1 MNTPNLL
8 KLLSLIIAAASLAS
22 CSMLDHRDFQDEM
35 SEFRDDGGSSFEP
48 NIDFPVVAGDTGEMG
63 TDLEMI
69 RRRTPASR
77 TQRKLNDYELSLK
90 GELYSLEASLDE
102 QEQRKYIQF
111 KDKLGSDSQKI
122 YYLSLDPLERG
133 DYLVTRGLVDN
144 KRNSYYTHGE
154 RAIASITNDVV
165 IGMHKS
171 EVSRVWGEPARRD
184 FSGDKREEN
193 ERWAYRRNDKI
204 KFIYFNG
211 GMVEGWTE
219 E

>member
-22 CSMLDHRDFQDEM
+22 CSMLDHRDYQDEM
-35 SEFRDDGGSSFEP
+35 SEYRDDGDSFAP
-48 NIDFPVVAGDTGEMG
+48 NIDFPVVAGDTGFMG

-69 RRRTPASR
+69 RRRTPASGSE
-77 TQRKLNDYELSLK
+77 KKMSDYELSLK
-90 GELYSLEASLDE
+90 AELYSLEGALD
-102 QEQRKYIQF
+102 QDAQRKYIEN
-111 KDKLGSDSQKI
+111 KDKIGNDSQRI
-122 YYLSLDPLERG
+122 YYLSLDPVERNE
-133 DYLVTRGLVDN
+133 YLITRGLVKN
-144 KRNSYYTHGE
+144 QRNNFYTHGE
-154 RAIASITNDVV
+154 RAIASMSNDVV

-171 EVSRVWGEPARRD
+171 EVSRVWGQPARRD
-184 FSGDKREEN
+184 ISGDKRDEN
-193 ERWAYRRNDKI
+193 ERWAYRRNEKV